1 MRLPGFVS
9 WAFAATLSALVSG
22 AVSGQDYP
30 NKPIRLVTTEV
41 GGAVDFVARILAQGL
56 AGRLGQQLI
65 VENRGGVQS
74 IPADIV
80 AKARNDG
87 YSLLV
92 SSGAMWIGPLMG
104 QAPYNALKDFAPIA
118 MTNRSVLLLTMHPSV
133 PVRSVGELIAHVKAR
148 PGELSYA
155 SAGTGAASHLA
166 GELFKAMAGVNIVR
180 ISYKGSGAATADLL
194 SGRVQMAFFS
204 ATSVIPHV
212 KSGKLL
218 ALAVT
223 SAEPSV
229 LFPGLPTIAASGVP
243 GYESAQMYGV
253 FAPAGTPSS
262 VIARLNREIV
272 QVIGQADAKEKLLG
286 VGSEPVG
293 STPQEL
299 VFKMKSE
306 IERLG
311 KVIKDAGIAL

>member
-1 MRLPGFVS
+1 M
-9 WAFAATLSALVSG
+9 
-22 AVSGQDYP
+22 
-30 NKPIRLVTTEV
+30 
-41 GGAVDFVARILAQGL
+41 
-56 AGRLGQQLI
+56 
-65 VENRGGVQS
+65 
-74 IPADIV
+74 
-80 AKARNDG
+80 
-87 YSLLV
+87 
-92 SSGAMWIGPLMG
+92 
-104 QAPYNALKDFAPIA
+104 
-118 MTNRSVLLLTMHPSV
+118 
-133 PVRSVGELIAHVKAR
+133 
-148 PGELSYA
+148 
-155 SAGTGAASHLA
+155 
-166 GELFKAMAGVNIVR
+166 
-180 ISYKGSGAATADLL
+180 
-194 SGRVQMAFFS
+194 
-204 ATSVIPHV
+204 IPHV

-272 QVIGQADAKEKLLG
+272 QVIGQADAKEKLRG

-299 VFKMKSE
+299 VFKRKSE
-306 IERLG
+306 IARLG